1 LRREAVRRSDDV
13 RVQVFIPKQD
23 SERLEALAREPG
35 ATKSRLVAT
44 AWAAWLR
51 RRGTD
56 ELEERFARRLDR
68 MSNQLARIERDG
80 HVSIESLGL
89 FIRYM
94 LTVNAP
100 VPEGDETA
108 QAIGRDRYAKFAER
122 VARRLAAGRRSIS
135 VADEDGGKT

>member
-1 LRREAVRRSDDV
+1 MRRSDDV

-23 SERLEALAREPG
+23 AERLEALAREPG
-35 ATKSRLVAT
+35 ASKSRLLAM

-100 VPEGDETA
+100 LPEGDETA
-108 QAIGRDRYAKFAER
+108 QAIGRERYAKFVER
-122 VARRLAAGRRSIS
+122 VARRLASGRRSPVMS
-135 VADEDGGKT
+135 DEVERDTG

>member
-1 LRREAVRRSDDV
+1 MRRSDDV
-13 RVQVFIPKQD
+13 RVQVFIPKED
-23 SERLEALAREPG
+23 AERLEALALAPG
-35 ATKSRLVAT
+35 ASKSTLLAT

-68 MSNQLARIERDG
+68 ISNQLARIERDG

-100 VPEGDETA
+100 LPEGDETA
-108 QAIGRDRYAKFAER
+108 QAIGRDRYARFVER
-122 VARRLAAGRRSIS
+122 VARRLASGRRSL
-135 VADEDGGKT
+135 AKTNDEGPE

>member
-1 LRREAVRRSDDV
+1 MRRSDDV
-13 RVQVFIPKQD
+13 RVQVFIPKED
-23 SERLEALAREPG
+23 AERLEALAREPG
-35 ATKSRLVAT
+35 ASKSTLLAT

-68 MSNQLARIERDG
+68 MTTQLARIERDG

-100 VPEGDETA
+100 LPEGDETA
-108 QAIGRDRYAKFAER
+108 QAIGRDRYARFVER
-122 VARRLAAGRRSIS
+122 VARRLASGRQSLVS
-135 VADEDGGKT
+135 ADDIENGE

>member
-1 LRREAVRRSDDV
+1 MRQSDDV

-23 SERLEALAREPG
+23 AERLEALAREPG
-35 ATKSRLVAT
+35 ASKSRLLAT

-80 HVSIESLGL
+80 HVSIESHAL

-100 VPEGDETA
+100 LPEGDEAA
-108 QAIGRDRYAKFAER
+108 QAIGRDRYARFVER
-122 VARRLAAGRRSIS
+122 VARRLASGRRSLVS
-135 VADEDGGKT
+135 PDGAEAGE

>member
-1 LRREAVRRSDDV
+1 MRGSDDV
-13 RVQVFIPKQD
+13 RVQVFIPKED
-23 SERLEALAREPG
+23 AEGLGALARERG
-35 ATKSRLVAT
+35 ASKSTLLAT

-80 HVSIESLGL
+80 HVSIEGVGL

-100 VPEGDETA
+100 LPEGDATA
-108 QAIGRDRYAKFAER
+108 HAIGRDRYAKLVER
-122 VARRLAAGRRSIS
+122 VARRLASGRRSIA
-135 VADEDGGKT
+135 VTEDEAGE

>member
-1 LRREAVRRSDDV
+1 VRGSHDV

-23 SERLEALAREPG
+23 AERLEALAQEPG
-35 ATKSRLVAT
+35 ATKSQLLAK

-68 MSNQLARIERDG
+68 ISNQLARIERDG

-100 VPEGDETA
+100 LPEGDETA
-108 QAIGRDRYAKFAER
+108 QAIGRDRYAKFVER
-122 VARRLAAGRRSIS
+122 VGRRLASGRRSL
-135 VADEDGGKT
+135 VQPDEEGE

>member
-1 LRREAVRRSDDV
+1 VRRSDDV
-13 RVQVFIPKQD
+13 RVQVFIPKED
-23 SERLEALAREPG
+23 AHRLEALAQEPG
-35 ATKSRLVAT
+35 ASKSRLLAT

-68 MSNQLARIERDG
+68 MSAQLARIERDG

-100 VPEGDETA
+100 PQQGDETA
-108 QAIGRDRYAKFAER
+108 QAIGRDRYARFVER
-122 VARRLAAGRRSIS
+122 VARRLASGRRSL
-135 VADEDGGKT
+135 VPPDEVEG